1 MAGVSA
7 EQRFR
12 GAVQLVTLH
21 LWRVAKTTD
30 LDACFAEARRRGMID
45 GDREAFIRE
54 CIRGA
59 ELLEGGGEFRLG
71 DGDGDGDGEGERLQ
85 RAIAELQRCA
95 LALNTADPA

>member
-30 LDACFAEARRRGMID
+30 LDACFVEARRRGMID

-71 DGDGDGDGEGERLQ
+71 DGDGEGERLQ
-85 RAIAELQRCA
+85 QAIVELQRCA